1 MNQPTPSRR
10 AFLRRAAL
18 AAVAAPAI
26 WVPRRAAGQL
36 NSPGFVS
43 GLVRPAGGPA
53 TSCQLLVEQTVD
65 NDYWATST
73 GAIAQRVK
81 FSGGTVCQIDLKIRW
96 QTDGG
101 KVKVECWSNADRTG
115 TQYGSA
121 SNEIETSQASAFYPA
136 AAWGTFTFATKP
148 APPGDFWICLVQTG
162 TGDTQWRMDYNHAS
176 GATWYPYTNSTDDKN
191 YCAYA
196 YGAPRPTADFCFIL
210 KTDQ

>member
-65 NDYWATST
+65 TDYIETSS
-73 GAIAQRVK
+73 GAMAQRIK
-81 FSGGTVCQIDLKIRW
+81 FAGGTVCQIDLLLKYH
-96 QTDGG
+96 TANG
-101 KVKVECWSNADRTG
+101 KVKVECWSSATRTG

-121 SNEIETSQASAFYPA
+121 SNEIDTSTGYSS
-136 AAWGTFTFATKP
+136 AAWGTFTFATNP
-148 APPGDFWICLVQTG
+148 APTGDFWICLVRTG
-162 TGDTQWRMDYNHAS
+162 TGDTQWRADYSHANGS
-176 GATWYPYTNSTDDKN
+176 SWYPYTNSTDDQA
-191 YCAYA
+191 YCAWFF
-196 YGAPRPTADFCFIL
+196 GSNRTTTDFCFKL
-210 KTDQ
+210 YTDQ